1 MRWPWKRRPD
11 DPAVHERERELE
23 ARTRAAER
31 QAMAAIAQ
39 ARTARERSHKHIR
52 DNHLGPTFDLAFK
65 EPR

>member
-1 MRWPWKRRPD
+1 
-11 DPAVHERERELE
+11 
-23 ARTRAAER
+23 
-31 QAMAAIAQ
+31 MAAIAQ